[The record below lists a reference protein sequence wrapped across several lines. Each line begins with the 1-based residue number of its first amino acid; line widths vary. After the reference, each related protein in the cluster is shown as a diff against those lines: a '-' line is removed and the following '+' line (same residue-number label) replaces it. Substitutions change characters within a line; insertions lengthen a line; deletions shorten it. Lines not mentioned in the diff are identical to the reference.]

1 MTEHDTRGA
10 LARWLDRMFPDRTLG
25 IVGALDFLIILFF
38 YLKTVSPTVSFW
50 DCGEFVACSYTLG
63 IAHPPGS
70 PLFLLI
76 GRIFTLFPTATDLA
90 LRVNIVS
97 SISSAAAATV
107 AFFVLARLITWWSS
121 DRYPDP
127 DLPLAQRL
135 AIYAGSACG
144 SMFFA
149 FATTNWSNSVEA
161 EVYGLAGFLMMII
174 IWLAMIWV
182 GKRNEPGSDRY
193 LVAISYLA
201 LLSVGVHLTVFLVM
215 PSIFLLVI
223 TLSRRLR
230 RDPRFWITGIVLFLV
245 TGGVVDFLWGS
256 GIWLVVTGLA
266 AVSVRKRTQWTLAF
280 AMMFV
285 ALLGWSVQLY
295 IPIRSELDPTID
307 QNDPETWAS
316 FRDYLERKQYGSE
329 SMFDRALTRRAEW
342 ANQFGQHERMGF
354 WGFFDREYGFNDQFF
369 FPLFILGLA
378 GLFQLIRRRRML
390 GLFLIT
396 LLLVSSV
403 GLIWYMNFAD
413 GTKYNAA
420 TQDAYLEV
428 RDRDYFFTPAF
439 ILFGMAI
446 GLGGAALIGWLS
458 SGSTRWS
465 AFGAAVIAILPAR
478 AIMANYHTNDRSH
491 NYIAYDYACNILN
504 SCDSTAVVFTNGDND
519 TFPVWCLQ
527 EVYGLRKDV
536 RIANLSLLNTH
547 WYIKQLRD
555 DLHVPMRLTDQEIDR
570 MVHYKRPDGEIKRI
584 QDQMIDEILNTNKWQ
599 EPVDFAVTVSQASRQ
614 YQDRPID
621 SNLLMIGLV
630 SRLVQSK
637 GHQRCDVKLMGY
649 RLDSVFQWRGLNDPR
664 VYKDDNTQRLIENY
678 NSTFLIVAD
687 SLRRAGDIEGAEH
700 YAKMSVEILP
710 GNEDGYM
717 YLGELYADYNLEYK
731 LDSLR
736 LVIANAPV
744 DRDRVET
751 SFAYAYKR
759 AADTL
764 RGLELLKEILVRNPK
779 YQQAYRGIVQF
790 YYELGQ
796 YDTLL
801 AFMEDW
807 VAKHPDDQDSEKL
820 LGQVRELT
828 DRLKKTAEAKDSAAA
843 AEQAP

>member
-1 MTEHDTRGA
+1 MTEQDNKGA
-10 LARWLDRMFPDRTLG
+10 VARWLERMFPDRTLG
-25 IVGALDFLIILFF
+25 LVGALDFLIILFF

-50 DCGEFVACSYTLG
+50 DCGEFITCSCTLG

-76 GRIFTLFPTATDLA
+76 GRIFSLFPTATDLA
-90 LRVNIVS
+90 FRVNIVS

-107 AFFVLARLITWWSS
+107 AFFVLARMITWWSS

-127 DLPLAQRL
+127 ELPLAKRL
-135 AIYAGSACG
+135 AMYAGSACG

-149 FATTNWSNSVEA
+149 FAATNWSNSIEA
-161 EVYGLAGFLMMII
+161 EVYGLAGFLMMVI

-182 GKRNEPGSDRY
+182 AKRDEPGSDRY

-201 LLSVGVHLTVFLVM
+201 MLSVGVHLTVFMVM
-215 PSIFLLVI
+215 PSLFLLVI

-230 RDPRFWITGIVLFLV
+230 RDPRFWATGIVLLLV
-245 TGGVVDFLWGS
+245 TGGVLDFLWGS
-256 GIWLVVTGLA
+256 AVWLAASGLA
-266 AVSVRKRTQWTLAF
+266 ALTARKRTQWTLAF

-307 QNDPETWAS
+307 QNDPETWPA

-329 SMFDRALTRRAEW
+329 SMFDRAMTRRAEW
-342 ANQFGQHERMGF
+342 VNQFGQHERMGF
-354 WGFFDREYGFNDQFF
+354 WGFFDREYGFNDQYF
-369 FPLFILGLA
+369 FPIFLLGLA

-390 GLFLIT
+390 GLFLIS
-396 LLLVSSV
+396 LLLVSSI

-446 GLGGAALIGWLS
+446 GLGGAALVGWLS
-458 SGSTRWS
+458 AESTRWS
-465 AFGAAVIAILPAR
+465 VFGAAVIALLPAR
-478 AIMANYHTNDRSH
+478 AIMANYHSNDRSR
-491 NYIAYDYACNILN
+491 NYIAYDYAYNILS

-527 EVYGLRKDV
+527 EVYGIRKDV

-547 WYIKQLRD
+547 WYIRQLRD
-555 DLHVPMRLTDQEIDR
+555 DLHVPISLSDQGIDR
-570 MVHYKRPDGEIKRI
+570 LVHYKLPNGEIKRI
-584 QDQMIDEILNTNKWQ
+584 QDQMIDEILNTNKWR
-599 EPVDFAVTVSQASRQ
+599 EPIDFAVTVSQASRQ
-614 YQDRPID
+614 YMERPID
-621 SNLLMIGLV
+621 GNLVMIGLV
-630 SRLVQSK
+630 SRLVQSQ
-637 GHQRCDVKLMGY
+637 GRQRCDPELMGY
-649 RLDSVFQWRGLNDPR
+649 CLDSVFKWRGLNDPR

-687 SLRRAGDIEGAEH
+687 SLRRAGDIDGAEH
-700 YAKMSVEILP
+700 YARMSVEILP

-717 YLGELYADYNLEYK
+717 YLGELYADYNLEHK

-736 LVIANAPV
+736 AEIVHAPV

-764 RGLELLKEILVRNPK
+764 RGLELLKEILERNPK
-779 YQQAYRGIVQF
+779 HQQAYRGLVQF

-807 VAKHPDDQDSEKL
+807 TAKYPGDKDSEML

-828 DRLKKTAEAKDSAAA
+828 NRLKKTAEAKDSLTDVK
-843 AEQAP
+843 QAP